1 MGKIKSRR
9 SGIKTVLILMTVA
22 VSALLGNRVS
32 AQDSTRQTTIIV
44 QYIEYEWWLIRWSD
58 NQIVCQIFIDH
69 EGLPTVEEVFHD
81 CGDEVGDEWLA
92 TGGCKAENPASCPGL
107 YLHLASFQ
115 QKEKEV
121 VIDLPPSIVW
131 ITLEGC
137 SPIPPENLCTQMPSL
152 SFIGE
157 EPLPNESITAIHGTY
172 NGYPFTCEGDRCS
185 IPLSVTPVEGVI
197 IDFWADSSF
206 GDSSQKFEARVR
218 VIESGVST
226 TPGASGWYI
235 DVLSS
240 QWIGN
245 EVASCAETWQ
255 AFPPIGT
262 PPRWLSIPDQSQLL
276 ASDEAYYYLAGR
288 LISQG
293 VVDATTCATGGLL
306 PNGYA
311 DTCGLETAQT
321 EVKAWQNLFDNRILE
336 VSQNTGV
343 PGQLLKNLFAQESQF
358 WPGIFRVPYE
368 FGLGQI
374 TDHGVDAI
382 LLWNPSFYQQF
393 CPLVLSQDTCD
404 VGYIHLDDEDQALLR
419 GALALQANA
428 NCPNCPTG
436 VDLTN
441 VNVSVPLFANTLLA
455 NCEQIGQIVF
465 TATGELAGD
474 VSSYEDLWRFTVANY
489 HAGPGCV
496 SFAIHSAWNNNQQA
510 LSWDEV
516 STRFTAPCQGV
527 VPYVNKIT
535 H

>member
-1 MGKIKSRR
+1 MGRIKRTR
-9 SGIKTVLILMTVA
+9 SGIKTVLILMTV
-22 VSALLGNRVS
+22 VFSALLGNRVT
-32 AQDSTRQTTIIV
+32 AQESIRQTTIIV
-44 QYIEYEWWLIRWSD
+44 QYIEYEWWLIQWSD
-58 NQIVCQIFIDH
+58 NQILCQISVDH
-69 EGLPTVEEVFHD
+69 EGLPTVEEVFHE
-81 CGDEVGDEWLA
+81 CGEDIGEEWLA
-92 TGGCKAENPASCPGL
+92 TGGCKAENPSSCPGL
-107 YLHLASFQ
+107 YLHLISFQ

-121 VIDLPPSIVW
+121 LIELPPSIVW

-172 NGYPFTCEGDRCS
+172 NGYPFSCEGDRCS
-185 IPLSVTPVEGVI
+185 IPLSVTPVEGITV
-197 IDFWADSSF
+197 DFWADSSF
-206 GDSSQKFEARVR
+206 GDSSQIFQARVR

-262 PPRWLSIPDQSQLL
+262 PPGWLSSPDQSQLL
-276 ASDEAYYYLAGR
+276 ASNEAYFYLAGR

-293 VVDATTCATGGLL
+293 VVDATGCATGGLL

-311 DTCGLETAQT
+311 DSCGLEMAKT
-321 EVKAWQNLFDNRILE
+321 EVEAWQNLFDQRIIE

-358 WPGIFRVPYE
+358 WPGIFRVPHE

-404 VGYIHLDDEDQALLR
+404 LGYIHLEDKDQALLR

-428 NCPNCPTG
+428 DCPNCPTG

-465 TATGELAGD
+465 TATGEFAGD
-474 VSSYEDLWRFTVANY
+474 VSTYEDLWRFTVANY

-496 SFAIHSAWNNNQQA
+496 SFAIHSAWNNNQQT
-510 LSWDEV
+510 LSWGDV
-516 STRFTAPCQGV
+516 SNRFTAPCQGV

-535 H
+535 N